1 MRMYSLKQ
9 ENVFENE
16 LKVIFTYFFSSS
28 SFIYLFFINLAAAK
42 LANATLRNNQTS
54 LPDKTNDTNSKHK
67 HKHHHHHHHKK
78 HLFNSPIHQH
88 KSGILKSSTSN
99 GSGLENFSTD
109 DAEEVNSTRTPPSPI
124 GDNPNLNDQKNLP
137 TSRLN
142 TSEFKQSND
151 YLPLTGSACF

>member
-1 MRMYSLKQ
+1 M
-9 ENVFENE
+9 
-16 LKVIFTYFFSSS
+16 
-28 SFIYLFFINLAAAK
+28 
-42 LANATLRNNQTS
+42 
-54 LPDKTNDTNSKHK
+54 PDKTNDTNSKHK
-67 HKHHHHHHHKK
+67 HKHHHHHHHHKK

-124 GDNPNLNDQKNLP
+124 SDNPNLNDQKNLP

>member
-42 LANATLRNNQTS
+42 LANATLRNNQRS

-124 GDNPNLNDQKNLP
+124 SDNPNLNDQKNLP